1 MKIERSKTVCFTG
14 VRPDKLPD
22 GGSRISKRI
31 RALKRILYNEIV
43 DSINE
48 GCDVFMTGMQ
58 PGTELWAG
66 EAVLELKNRYSVW
79 LIAVIPY
86 KGFGANYTDDV
97 LWAFSRIMSGADAV
111 VTVCEN
117 NVKGCG
123 RMKNMFMLQQSS
135 RIIGVAG
142 DGHERTDAFRTL
154 KYAADMGLDVIC
166 MDPGVMFYEAEKHL
180 DINDPRHVLFN
191 DYDIEVIRKGR
202 GVARIAG
209 RDLSADGNA
218 PAEYDVV
225 EISEETAKKITGDT
239 EKSISAGTVPEIPE
253 KYEDKS
259 KEAGGRIYIEIPK
272 KPGSK
277 SAKTAGRK
285 ASDKAK
291 SRTYEKSLTN
301 TSEKGVDK
309 TFANLAESA
318 EKQPD
323 NILENRVSEKKAPK
337 IIIPNRPAAE
347 PGYVK
352 LEDIIDERY
361 SAVMD
366 DTLKLD

>member
-123 RMKNMFMLQQSS
+123 RMKN
-135 RIIGVAG
+135 
-142 DGHERTDAFRTL
+142 
-154 KYAADMGLDVIC
+154 
-166 MDPGVMFYEAEKHL
+166 
-180 DINDPRHVLFN
+180 
-191 DYDIEVIRKGR
+191 
-202 GVARIAG
+202 
-209 RDLSADGNA
+209 
-218 PAEYDVV
+218 
-225 EISEETAKKITGDT
+225 
-239 EKSISAGTVPEIPE
+239 SAG
-253 KYEDKS
+253 
-259 KEAGGRIYIEIPK
+259 
-272 KPGSK
+272 
-277 SAKTAGRK
+277 
-285 ASDKAK
+285 
-291 SRTYEKSLTN
+291 
-301 TSEKGVDK
+301 KGV
-309 TFANLAESA
+309 
-318 EKQPD
+318 
-323 NILENRVSEKKAPK
+323 
-337 IIIPNRPAAE
+337 
-347 PGYVK
+347 
-352 LEDIIDERY
+352 
-361 SAVMD
+361 
-366 DTLKLD
+366 